1 MPMAVVWTHIAS
13 AASRLCEPT
22 KPYAADAL
30 PLKEETNRPARSGD
44 ELVDAVTGDE
54 KELFGALLT
63 NRLQLERSKLQ
74 EQVDQLQSV
83 LEETCSHTS
92 KDLFRS

>member
-22 KPYAADAL
+22 KPCATDAL
-30 PLKEETNRPARSGD
+30 PEETKLGTNRPARSGD
-44 ELVDAVTGDE
+44 ELVDAATGDE

-74 EQVDQLQSV
+74 EQVD
-83 LEETCSHTS
+83 
-92 KDLFRS
+92 